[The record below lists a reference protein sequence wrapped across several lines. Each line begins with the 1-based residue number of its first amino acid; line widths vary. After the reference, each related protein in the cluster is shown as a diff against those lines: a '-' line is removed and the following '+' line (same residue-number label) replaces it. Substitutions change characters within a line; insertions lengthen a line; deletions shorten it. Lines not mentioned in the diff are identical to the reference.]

1 MAMIHLLGS
10 TAFAKN
16 SINPNTVKLNPR
28 TFNSKGKANR
38 APNVIIRFFQ
48 FNSDKM
54 KGGFS
59 PPLTL
64 FRLERIRFNKEKIAR
79 TEAARKGTKPD
90 PGSPKLPTDALIEE
104 TRITPATN
112 NKKMLLI

>member
-28 TFNSKGKANR
+28 SFTKKGKAKR
-38 APNVIIRFFQ
+38 APNVMIRFFQ
-48 FNSDKM
+48 FISENAKIGSS
-54 KGGFS
+54 FS
-59 PPLTL
+59 PPFL
-64 FRLERIRFNKEKIAR
+64 RLKMIRFDKEKIPSKR
-79 TEAARKGTKPD
+79 AARKGTKPD

-104 TRITPATN
+104 ISITPATI